1 MKSAWIA
8 AFALPILCSSLS
20 HPQQTSSLEVPA
32 NHPSPEAKAADQK
45 AAQPVLAAPVS
56 SDEDLRQALVGKQLY
71 LRGLYLDDDLHFDM
85 FGNLDGHSPT
95 GSFTLC
101 AVEIQHVRLT
111 KRRVELEG
119 VRYGIHFADEGN
131 WAEQATSFDR
141 MPVTQKKK
149 HLVISI
155 DRQQV
160 IVPKKKKG
168 EEDTPAVSSVPGKS
182 PAASPTQ
189 PAAATTLAPL
199 ASTPG
204 TQPSPIASAPAALDD
219 PTRALTTQDPA
230 KAAEQLESAVNRIF
244 APALDASMIAQ
255 MPDYWRYF
263 YQAQLDHKS
272 IEPTDPNI
280 VRPGPGIEGPKLLK
294 NLVASSNDYAQ
305 KSQVAGI
312 ASYKVILDSDGKPMA
327 VAVFRPI
334 GFGLDENAVAAIQ
347 KSKFSPAIREGK
359 PTMSVVDVD
368 VLFRI
373 YSKRTTQA
381 APTTVQEVA
390 DTGTNISPVTGKPM
404 LPGLFTVQAELAS
417 ATLP

>member
-20 HPQQTSSLEVPA
+20 HPQQTSSQEVPA
-32 NHPSPEAKAADQK
+32 NLPSPEAKAADHP
-45 AAQPVLAAPVS
+45 AAQPVLAAPVA
-56 SDEDLRQALVGKQLY
+56 SDEDLRQALVGKQLF

-85 FGNLDGHSPT
+85 TGKLDGQSPK

-101 AVEIQHVRLT
+101 AVEILHVRLT

-131 WAEQATSFDR
+131 WSEQSTSFDR
-141 MPVTQKKK
+141 MPVTPKKK
-149 HLVISI
+149 HLSISI

-160 IVPKKKKG
+160 IIPKKKKG
-168 EEDTPAVSSVPGKS
+168 EDEKQAGASVPGKG
-182 PAASPTQ
+182 
-189 PAAATTLAPL
+189 PAAAPMGTAAAGTPALVDAALVTSPSSSTS
-199 ASTPG
+199 ASTLPG
-204 TQPSPIASAPAALDD
+204 DSAP
-219 PTRALTTQDPA
+219 TTQDPA

-244 APALDASMIAQ
+244 APALDATMVAE
-255 MPDYWRYF
+255 MPDYWQYF

-280 VRPGPGIEGPKLLK
+280 VRPGPGIEGPRLLK
-294 NLVASSNDYAQ
+294 NLVAASNDYAQ

-373 YSKRTTQA
+373 YSKRTSQP
-381 APTTVQEVA
+381 APTAAQEAA
-390 DTGTNISPVTGKPM
+390 DTGPNISPVTGKPM
-404 LPGLFTVQAELAS
+404 LPGLFTVQAELTTS
-417 ATLP
+417 TRP